1 MTTPIHI
8 WSDSFSVGHALLD
21 AQHRRMLGLCR
32 QIEDTALLHGP
43 EALSVTHILLL
54 ELQQSSQEHFKTEY
68 RILHSIGYPHLQ
80 DEIAEHIEFQNM
92 LSRLLYQ
99 LKHARSDDAA
109 MRRLLSE
116 WTLEHLFDRDMKYK
130 PFLSARPP
138 FDAGAA
144 GSGLHPAAGAS
155 PESVS
160 PGATGRAILT

>member
-21 AQHRRMLGLCR
+21 TQHRRLLGLCR

-43 EALSVTHILLL
+43 EALSITHILLV
-54 ELQQSSQEHFKTEY
+54 ELQESSQEHFKTEY

-80 DEIAEHIEFQNM
+80 DEIAEHVEFQNL

-109 MRRLLSE
+109 MRTLLSE
-116 WTLEHLFDRDMKYK
+116 WTLEHLFERDMKYK
-130 PFLSARPP
+130 PFLAAKPTPEATLAGNPP
-138 FDAGAA
+138 
-144 GSGLHPAAGAS
+144 AS
-155 PESVS
+155 
-160 PGATGRAILT
+160 TGK